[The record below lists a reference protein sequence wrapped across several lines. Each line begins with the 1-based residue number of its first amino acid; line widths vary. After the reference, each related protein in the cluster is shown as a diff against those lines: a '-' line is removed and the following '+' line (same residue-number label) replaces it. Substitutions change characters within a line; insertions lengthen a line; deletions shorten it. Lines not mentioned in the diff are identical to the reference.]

1 MFKSVETGNMESNTS
16 NH

>member
-1 MFKSVETGNMESNTS
+1 MVKSVETGNMESNTS